1 MLGLNIF
8 KMKHEYLIIYHKED
22 NDGVFSGALAY
33 NYVKEYLKKN
43 DIVLFGTEY
52 NELNKLWASGEVEN
66 WEYDNIIMT
75 DISFNDHKAMQYLY
89 SKYDNRF
96 IWIDHHAP
104 VIKESFKYKF
114 DNCLGFRDSSN
125 SAILNMYRY
134 LYDPI
139 GENYINKKIPE
150 LLRVLSAWDSFTF
163 TREGYELDFVS
174 KVNIGINYMYNLDIR
189 GVIGL
194 LRNLVVYGEDSDV
207 EANNSY
213 IQSAYSFGDVILT
226 SKQQENERL
235 IQNYGD
241 FNWTVDGREACALF
255 IQGASSSQMFKSI
268 KDKVKNGIIFKRM
281 SDGKWGISLYN
292 TNLDDTFHCG
302 EYLKKNY
309 KGGGHIGAAGCQVT
323 EAKFKRMLKT
333 KTI

>member
-1 MLGLNIF
+1 
-8 KMKHEYLIIYHKED
+8 MKHEYLIIYHKED

-75 DISFNDHKAMQYLY
+75 DISFNDNKAMQYLY

-96 IWIDHHAP
+96 IWVDHHAP

-114 DNCLGFRDSSN
+114 DKCLGFRDSSN
-125 SAILNMYRY
+125 SAILNIYRY
-134 LYDPI
+134 LYDPF
-139 GENYINKKIPE
+139 GENYTNKKIPE
-150 LLRVLSAWDSFTF
+150 LLRVLSAWDSFSF
-163 TREGYELDFVS
+163 DREGYELDFVN
-174 KVNIGINYMYNLDIR
+174 KVNVGINYMYNLDIER
-189 GVIGL
+189 VIVL

-213 IQSAYSFGDVILT
+213 IQSAYTIGDIIIT
-226 SKQQENERL
+226 YKQQEDERL
-235 IQNYGD
+235 IKNCGD
-241 FNWTVDGREACALF
+241 FNWTVNGREACALF
-255 IQGASSSQMFKSI
+255 IQGTSSSQMFKSV

-309 KGGGHIGAAGCQVT
+309 KGGGHVGAAGCQVN

-333 KTI
+333 KKI